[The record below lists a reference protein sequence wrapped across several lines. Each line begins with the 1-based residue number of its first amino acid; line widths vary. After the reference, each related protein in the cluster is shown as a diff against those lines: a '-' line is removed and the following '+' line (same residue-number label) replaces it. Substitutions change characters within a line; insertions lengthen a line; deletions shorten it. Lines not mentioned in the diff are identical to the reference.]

1 MATDIWGI
9 DDGHEDVLGNWR
21 KTGEATRIAILKA
34 MGVDPS
40 NPLKSLRDSVRV
52 LRPGQTFSLPGPS
65 ELTLEDGTCLPIEGL
80 LPPDLPFGYHRL
92 RGFDDEIPI
101 EIIVSPGR
109 CYLPANLR
117 AWGWAVQLYSLR
129 SAQSWGMGDLADLR
143 RLARWS
149 AKELGAGILLVN
161 PLQAAAPAIPQNPSP
176 YFPTSR
182 LFLNPLYLRVE
193 EVPGAGGAALDLERL
208 NILGKALNREP
219 RIDRD
224 AVFRLKMEALDLL
237 WPRFQGDQ
245 AFDRYCLEQGEA
257 LSGFAA
263 FCVLAERYGQK
274 WPRWPAEYR
283 DPHSPAVGVF
293 ARENRDRVHFHQW
306 LQWLLDRQLAGAA
319 KELPLMQDLPIG
331 FEPEGADSWV
341 WQEVLA
347 SGATVGAPPDEY
359 NTLGQD
365 WGLPPFVPHKLRARA
380 YEPFRRT
387 IRAALSHGGG
397 LRIDHVMGFF
407 RLYWIPS
414 GMGPSA
420 GAYVRYPAE
429 DLLAIV
435 ALESHR
441 AKAIIGGEDLG
452 TVEKVVKE
460 QLLSHRILSYRLMWF
475 EKELPATYPR
485 MSLAAVTTHDLPTI
499 AGLWSGFD
507 LEKQH
512 ELGLNP
518 NEKGM
523 REIRDRLR
531 SMTGLPGTA
540 KVQDVIVRT
549 HRLLAEVPCVLV
561 TATLEDALAV
571 KERPN
576 MPNTTNEWPNWSI
589 PLPIPLE
596 EIESDPLVRQVAGQL
611 QRKDSGRGRHRGH
624 PRQKAERGG
633 RKGPS
638 FAGRKRSGG

>member
-9 DDGHEDVLGNWR
+9 DDGYEDVLGNWR
-21 KTGEATRIAILKA
+21 KTEEATRVAILKA
-34 MGVDPS
+34 MGIGPSDP
-40 NPLKSLRDSVRV
+40 PISLRNPVRV
-52 LRPGQTFSLPGPS
+52 LRPGQTFSLPGPA
-65 ELTLEDGTCLPIEGL
+65 ELTLEDGTRLPIDGR
-80 LPPDLPFGYHRL
+80 LPQDLPLGYHRL
-92 RGFDDEIPI
+92 RVFDEEIPI

-109 CYLPANLR
+109 CYLPAGFR

-149 AKELGAGILLVN
+149 AGELGAGMLLVN
-161 PLQAAAPAIPQNPSP
+161 PLQAAAPAIPQNASP
-176 YFPTSR
+176 YFPTTR
-182 LFLNPLYLRVE
+182 LFLNPLYLRIE

-237 WPRFQGDQ
+237 WPFFKGDE

-257 LSGFAA
+257 LGSFAA
-263 FCVLAERYGQK
+263 FCVLAERYGQN
-274 WPRWPAEYR
+274 WLRWPAEYR
-283 DPHSPAVGVF
+283 DPHSPAVGRF
-293 ARENRDRVHFHQW
+293 ARENRDRVRFYQW
-306 LQWLLDRQLAGAA
+306 LQWLLDWQLAGAA
-319 KELPLMQDLPIG
+319 MELPLMQDLPIG
-331 FEPEGADSWV
+331 FDPAGADAWV

-347 SGATVGAPPDEY
+347 SDATVGAPPDEY

-380 YEPFRRT
+380 FEPFRRT
-387 IRAALSHGGG
+387 IRAALRHAGG

-407 RLYWIPS
+407 RLYWIPG

-420 GAYVRYPAE
+420 GAYVRYPVE

-460 QLLSHRILSYRLMWF
+460 QLLAHRILSYRLVWF

-518 NEKGM
+518 NDRGM

-531 SMTGLPGTA
+531 SMTGLPRTA
-540 KVQDVIVRT
+540 KVPEVIVRT
-549 HRLLAEVPCVLV
+549 HRLLAEAPSAVV

-596 EIESDPLVRQVAGQL
+596 EIESDPLVRQVAGTL
-611 QRKDSGRGRHRGH
+611 RR
-624 PRQKAERGG
+624 RGG
-633 RKGPS
+633 GVGRRRGLPRHNASRGGAKSPS
-638 FAGRKRSGG
+638 STGRKRSGG

>member
-9 DDGHEDVLGNWR
+9 DDGYEDALGKWR
-21 KTGEATRIAILKA
+21 KTGEATRLAVLKA
-34 MGVDPS
+34 MGIDPYVPATPLE
-40 NPLKSLRDSVRV
+40 NPVRV
-52 LRPGQTFSLPGPS
+52 LRPGQTFSLSGPA
-65 ELTLEDGTCLPIEGL
+65 ELTLEDGTPLPVEGR

-92 RGFDDEIPI
+92 RIFDREKPI
-101 EIIVSPGR
+101 QIIVSPGR
-109 CYLPANLR
+109 CYLPPSFR

-129 SAQSWGMGDLADLR
+129 SARSWGMGDLADLR
-143 RLARWS
+143 QLARWS
-149 AKELGAGILLVN
+149 AAELGAGILLIN
-161 PLQAAAPAIPQNPSP
+161 PLQAAAPTLPQNPSP
-176 YFPTSR
+176 YFPSSR
-182 LFLNPLYLRVE
+182 LFRNLLYLRVE
-193 EVPGAGGAALDLERL
+193 EVPGAAGAALDLERL
-208 NILGKALNREP
+208 GNRGKALNREP

-224 AVFRLKMEALDLL
+224 AVFRLKMEALELL
-237 WPRFQGDQ
+237 WPLFQGDEG
-245 AFDRYCLEQGEA
+245 FECYCLEQGEA
-257 LSGFAA
+257 LGSFAA
-263 FCVLAERYGQK
+263 YCVLAERYGQK
-274 WPRWPAEYR
+274 WPQWPAEYR
-283 DPHSPAVGVF
+283 DPHSPAVGRF
-293 ARENRDRVHFHQW
+293 ARDNRDRVRFYQW
-306 LQWLLDRQLAGAA
+306 VQWLLDRQLAGSA
-319 KELPLMQDLPIG
+319 KELPLIQDLPIG
-331 FEPEGADSWV
+331 FDPEGADAWV

-347 SGATVGAPPDEY
+347 SDATVGAPPDEY

-365 WGLPPFVPHKLRARA
+365 WRLPPFVPHKLRAAA

-387 IRAALSHGGG
+387 IRAALRHAGG

-420 GAYVRYPAE
+420 GAYVRYPSE

-452 TVEKVVKE
+452 TVEPVVKE
-460 QLLSHRILSYRLMWF
+460 QLSRHRVLSYRLVWF

-518 NEKGM
+518 NEGGM
-523 REIRDRLR
+523 WEIRDRLR
-531 SMTGLPGTA
+531 SMTGLSGTA
-540 KVQDVIVRT
+540 KVFDVIVRT
-549 HRLLAEVPCVLV
+549 HRLLAEAPSVVV

-576 MPNTTNEWPNWSI
+576 MPNSVEEWPNWSI
-589 PLPIPLE
+589 PLPILLE
-596 EIESDPLVRQVAGQL
+596 EIESDPLVRQVAGVL
-611 QRKDSGRGRHRGH
+611 QRKGNGAGHRRGHSRPKAGKEGGQRPSSRRRRKGRG
-624 PRQKAERGG
+624 
-633 RKGPS
+633 
-638 FAGRKRSGG
+638 